1 MNGSF
6 DSDQPKEATRKAG
19 CGQDSALLELGDFFP
34 LPPEGKMLLKVREEI
49 FGLVKFF
56 RENLCLLGLEE

>member
-34 LPPEGKMLLKVREEI
+34 SLLKGKC
-49 FGLVKFF
+49 F
-56 RENLCLLGLEE
+56 